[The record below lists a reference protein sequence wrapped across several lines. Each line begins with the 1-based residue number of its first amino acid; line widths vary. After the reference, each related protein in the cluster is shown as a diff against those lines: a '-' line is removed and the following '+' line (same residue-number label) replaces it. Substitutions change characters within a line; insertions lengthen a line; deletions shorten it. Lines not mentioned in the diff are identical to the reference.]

1 MARATPQASLAEA
14 APAETQAAA
23 PAAAE
28 SAAAAAAEPAAAA
41 AADPVAAVEIDRTN
55 PPPGSVP
62 PGGGFYRWDAVAGW
76 VEIQPEEAQ
85 RPKE

>member
-14 APAETQAAA
+14 APAETEAAA

-28 SAAAAAAEPAAAA
+28 PAASAT
-41 AADPVAAVEIDRTN
+41 ADPAAAVEIDRTN